1 MALTYC
7 SAPATSVDGE
17 RSFSEGRNQCSWN
30 QKSMS
35 SQTFREQMSVGAWSE
50 APFFDL
56 DVAEQIISGYSRPLR
71 DSN

>member
-30 QKSMS
+30 QQSMS

-56 DVAEQIISGYSRPLR
+56 NVAETIIDSHSRALR
-71 DSN
+71 GSN